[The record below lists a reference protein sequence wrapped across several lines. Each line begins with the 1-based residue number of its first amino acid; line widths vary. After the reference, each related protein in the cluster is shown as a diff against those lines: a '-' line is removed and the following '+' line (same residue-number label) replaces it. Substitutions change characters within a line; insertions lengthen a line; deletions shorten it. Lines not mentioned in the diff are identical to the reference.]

1 MKNLVLLI
9 LLVFTA
15 ILTKSCIDEKDKNEL
30 KLERIEIIN
39 EGHIPIMKIN
49 IKGTFYVFLLDSGS
63 PESYIDLGV
72 AKEKQLKVQK
82 EEDLRKVK
90 YNFVDKEFVEL
101 INIRFYI
108 HDLSQTRDKLY
119 YHTGEHIDG
128 VIGADVLYRNRSV
141 IDFEKEIIT
150 NINEE

>member
-1 MKNLVLLI
+1 MKKLLLLMMLVI
-9 LLVFTA
+9 MS
-15 ILTKSCIDEKDKNEL
+15 LTSCEDEKEKSEL

-39 EGHIPIMKIN
+39 EGHIPIMKID
-49 IKGTFYVFLLDSGS
+49 IKGTTYVFLLDSGS
-63 PESYIDLGV
+63 PESYIDSKV
-72 AKEKQLKVQK
+72 AEEKKLSLQK

-90 YNFVDKEFVEL
+90 YNLLDKTFVEL
-101 INIRFYI
+101 MHIRFYV

-119 YHTGEHIDG
+119 YHTGEYIDG